1 MRFLIDAQLPTQL
14 ATHLSGKGFPAS
26 HIFEHLD
33 PQAEDI
39 EIAQLA
45 NRLQCCVIS
54 KDTDFVS
61 LVERRLLDQTLVQVR
76 LPNLKKPELLSRVDL
91 AWPDVVSAVRRK
103 ARIVEIR

>member
-14 ATHLSGKGFPAS
+14 AAHLVGKDYAAS
-26 HIFEHLD
+26 HIFEHLH
-33 PQAEDI
+33 PQAEDV

-54 KDTDFVS
+54 KDADFAV
-61 LVERRLLDQTLVQVR
+61 LVERGLLDQTLVHVR
-76 LPNLKKPELLSRVDL
+76 LPNLKKADLLMRVDL

-103 ARIVEIR
+103 VRIVEIR